1 MRMLFDSFG
10 RYENPH
16 LILCNPG
23 SKNNNGI
30 PTLAYGELPLVSD
43 IEIIYNYNDLSEL
56 NFRSYYA
63 QADKYRYVVDAYMG
77 LQKYKYIYVDGV
89 GYFRIECVTE
99 TLENGTRVKDV
110 NALSCEIELKN
121 CLLPYIE
128 DGTYPLFGFNSET
141 GMYGIIN
148 VALEND
154 KNWSIGYIDPDVAD
168 FNRSF
173 TDVDVSKDV
182 YTFLTTD
189 VQDAYGCVV
198 LFDILS
204 RTISVVAAS
213 NVGTDTNIHL
223 TGDDLVESIKVS
235 DTSDGPYTAFRVFG
249 DDAISISA
257 VNPLGSNVVYDFSS
271 YIPWMSESLG
281 NKVAAW
287 QNLVESSEVDY
298 YEVSVDYFRKKAQAD
313 NIYAEIDKLNIQLAL
328 YQTCMDNI
336 ISTRSTTPIIQTNTE
351 LEKVD
356 GDPIEVSDDI
366 SQALFAVDAKIT
378 SVESSIQDESDA
390 YDAISEDVDDY
401 NEQRTLIHNSVDM
414 NTYFT
419 SDEIRVLSNYI
430 FEKTYTDNYITIDGS
445 ASVFSEI
452 EDMNLIYNRAKNALK
467 TASDSAKEFSIST
480 EDFLFVEEFLPW
492 IEQITPA
499 CTIHVEISDLN
510 VIKLFL
516 SSVAVN
522 YEDKSTRL
530 TFSNKLTK
538 TDRRS
543 LFNDLFKDVVVK
555 SITNVIDK
563 NTPYYEEDEENNE

>member
-89 GYFRIECVTE
+89 GYFRVECVTE

-213 NVGTDTNIHL
+213 NIGTDTNIHL

-313 NIYAEIDKLNIQLAL
+313 NISAEIDKLNIQLAL

-336 ISTRSTTPIIQTNTE
+336 ISTRSTTPIIQTNSE

-480 EDFLFVEEFLPW
+480 EDFLFAEEFLPW
-492 IEQITPA
+492 IEQIAPA

-516 SSVAVN
+516 SSIAVN

-555 SITNVIDK
+555 SITNVVDK
-563 NTPYYEEDEENNE
+563 NTPYYEENDNE

>member
-30 PTLAYGELPLVSD
+30 PTLAHGELPLVSD

-63 QADKYRYVVDAYMG
+63 QADKYRYVVDTYMG

-213 NVGTDTNIHL
+213 NIGTDTNIHL

-281 NKVAAW
+281 NKVTAW
-287 QNLVESSEVDY
+287 QNLVESSEVEY

-313 NIYAEIDKLNIQLAL
+313 NISAEIDKLNIQLAL

-336 ISTRSTTPIIQTNTE
+336 ISTRSTTPIIQTNSE

-480 EDFLFVEEFLPW
+480 EDFLFAEEFLPW
-492 IEQITPA
+492 IEQIAPA

-516 SSVAVN
+516 SSIAVN

-555 SITNVIDK
+555 SITNVVDK
-563 NTPYYEEDEENNE
+563 NTPYYEENDNE